1 MILIVV
7 LALLFNV
14 SADAQCSCYTV
25 HNVAVVGP
33 DSMALSIKNT
43 CDNSVYLNL
52 YVISTIA
59 PYDTLGR
66 QETNSAHFLTLDTV
80 LTEILS
86 TTETTAPAFGTYRV
100 SLGNGNITCDS
111 LSFATTSGL
120 IEQPAVTKLN
130 IYPNPSSGTVT
141 ILLDASLGEQNIL
154 IFNGLG
160 QVVRQLKSQGE
171 PMIRIERAGLA
182 AGMYFVRV
190 MGGASEVANG
200 ALVLMD

>member
-1 MILIVV
+1 M
-7 LALLFNV
+7 
-14 SADAQCSCYTV
+14 
-25 HNVAVVGP
+25 
-33 DSMALSIKNT
+33 
-43 CDNSVYLNL
+43 
-52 YVISTIA
+52 
-59 PYDTLGR
+59 
-66 QETNSAHFLTLDTV
+66 
-80 LTEILS
+80 S